1 MITTHFR
8 SAVVALCML
17 LGSLA
22 PLAHAQDGLENINA
36 EILRRIAR
44 LEAENA
50 DLKARVE
57 MLEIRLGGGSGA
69 PGAGGAP
76 AAGTAP
82 AAPSGVTPAPTMKFF
97 ALETQPVDPD
107 LAKRAQT
114 LRDDVAQL
122 QTQAQALESQLGQ
135 LYDESSQ
142 NSGSSYGGGG
152 GGSSQ
157 GTAGQRGALRRQ
169 IEAIDDQIARK
180 RAEASKCD
188 HDLAHPPQVM
198 KGWDGK
204 RIVVLTI
211 TEQYAGLASSLN
223 PGDFV
228 SWRGTR
234 ASLTDTRD
242 TYSTVFQLRR
252 ATQPQGY
259 VDPPGGL
266 LPE

>member
-1 MITTHFR
+1 MITTNFR

-57 MLEIRLGGGSGA
+57 MLEIRLGGGSAGA
-69 PGAGGAP
+69 PGAAGAP
-76 AAGTAP
+76 AA
-82 AAPSGVTPAPTMKFF
+82 AATSGVTPAPTMKFF

-107 LAKRAQT
+107 LAKRAQS
-114 LRDDVAQL
+114 LRDDVSQL

-152 GGSSQ
+152 SGGSSQ

-211 TEQYAGLASSLN
+211 TDQYAGLASSLN

-234 ASLTDTRD
+234 SSLTDTRD
-242 TYSTVFQLRR
+242 TYSAVFQLRR

-259 VDPPGGL
+259 IDPPGGL